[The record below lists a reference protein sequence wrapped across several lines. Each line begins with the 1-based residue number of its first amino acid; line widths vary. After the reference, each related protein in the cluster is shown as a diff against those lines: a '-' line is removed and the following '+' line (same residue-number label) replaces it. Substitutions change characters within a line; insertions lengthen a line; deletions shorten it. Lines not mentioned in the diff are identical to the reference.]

1 MKHSDGRCLSCGER
15 LFAHVDGG
23 YACHNCGA
31 RHLLEP
37 IQGVSTDGG
46 ELERRPHA

>member
-37 IQGVSTDGG
+37 LGG
-46 ELERRPHA
+46 RSAERSGLECHPPV